1 MRARLQHRNA
11 RKAWLAL
18 WVFVLL
24 VVAQTALPGCSDDE
38 PPTKPQPSGSWQDL
52 GLVATFADAE
62 QLTTWNGLL
71 VAGGLFYR
79 FQGGQDATLLTWD
92 GATWNRLDPI
102 GSGINALAVYDGKLI
117 VGSAAFRQVS
127 GDTLP
132 TIAAWDGNQ
141 WTPFDSGLN
150 RRTVTALALFEGD
163 LVAGVRAGS
172 DSSYVARW
180 NGASWQSLGGTLN
193 GFIGAL
199 TVYQGLLVA
208 GGDFDTAGGVP
219 ANSIA
224 AWNGTTWAP
233 LGSGIAGGLNST
245 GSVMALTADATT
257 LVAGGEFLS
266 AGGVPA
272 VNVARWNG
280 TTWGPLAGLEHPSSY
295 VYVKALTMYEEMPVM
310 GGVFFVNPVRRW
322 SGSEWVPMST
332 LDGEVLCF
340 TTYNG
345 SLIAGGYF
353 PPSGSHT
360 ANGVA
365 RWMPPPPG

>member
-1 MRARLQHRNA
+1 MSARLQRRNV
-11 RKAWLAL
+11 RKGWLAL
-18 WVFVLL
+18 WFFALL
-24 VVAQTALPGCSDDE
+24 LVAQTALPGCSDDD

-79 FQGGQDATLLTWD
+79 FQGGQDASLLTWD
-92 GATWNRLDPI
+92 GTTWNRLEPI

-132 TIAAWDGNQ
+132 TIASWDGSQ
-141 WTPFDSGLN
+141 WTPFDSGLS
-150 RRTVTALALFEGD
+150 RRSVTALALFEGD
-163 LVAGVRAGS
+163 LVAGVSAGN
-172 DSSYVARW
+172 DVYYVARW
-180 NGASWQSLGGTLN
+180 NGTSWQSVGGTMN
-193 GFIGAL
+193 GFISAL
-199 TVYQGLLVA
+199 TVYQGLLIA
-208 GGDFDTAGGVP
+208 GGGFDTADGVP
-219 ANSIA
+219 ANHIA

-245 GSVMALTADATT
+245 GSVLALTADATT

-280 TTWGPLAGLEHPSSY
+280 TTWSPLG
-295 VYVKALTMYEEMPVM
+295 
-310 GGVFFVNPVRRW
+310 
-322 SGSEWVPMST
+322 
-332 LDGEVLCF
+332 
-340 TTYNG
+340 
-345 SLIAGGYF
+345 
-353 PPSGSHT
+353 
-360 ANGVA
+360 
-365 RWMPPPPG
+365 